1 LAVNAAEVATP
12 LALVLAVFTPP
23 ANVPPGPVAGT
34 SNVTSAPL
42 TGLWLPSTTVATSGA
57 EKLARTGALC
67 GVPLV
72 AAIDMSAPVT
82 FVNWKL
88 AAVVTPVTVAV
99 TV

>member
-1 LAVNAAEVATP
+1 VKGADVATP
-12 LALVLAVFTPP
+12 LALVVAVFTPP
-23 ANVPPGPVAGT
+23 ANVTLAPVAVAGG

-42 TGLWLPSTTVATSGA
+42 TGFWLRSTTVTTNGA
-57 EKLARTGALC
+57 ANGVLTVALC

-72 AAIDMSAPVT
+72 AVIDTTGPVM
-82 FVNWKL
+82 FARLKL